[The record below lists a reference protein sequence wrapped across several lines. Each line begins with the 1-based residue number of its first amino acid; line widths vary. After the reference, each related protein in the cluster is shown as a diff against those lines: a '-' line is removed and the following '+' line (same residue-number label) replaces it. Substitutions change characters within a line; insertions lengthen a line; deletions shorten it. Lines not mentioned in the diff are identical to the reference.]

1 MALHKRGGIY
11 HYHFWVDGTRYR
23 GSTKKA
29 NLAAARRVESLLL
42 AQAEEKGDVVLRK
55 RSPLLRDFKIRFFEW
70 VEGNTTLKQK
80 TKDYYENG
88 WRLLEETDVA
98 AMRLNAITKDDAD
111 RLTFP
116 GGPSN
121 HNNALRT
128 LRRMLGKAEEWTIIR
143 ASPKIKLMQEHAR
156 ERVID
161 AEIEAKLLPFCKQ
174 PLRDVLMI
182 MRDSGMRNQKEVFR
196 MRWEHLDW
204 GNKRYFVYESK
215 SPKGRR
221 FVPISPRVRQ
231 ALLARY
237 SEQKEG
243 WIFLSKRAGD
253 GHLTTVAKQFEKAR
267 KEAGLP
273 NDLVLYCA
281 RHGFGTEM
289 YRATKNLFA
298 VMNVMGHTTVSTT
311 MKYQHQN
318 IDEVAE
324 VASHRVQ

>member
-1 MALHKRGGIY
+1 
-11 HYHFWVDGTRYR
+11 
-23 GSTKKA
+23 
-29 NLAAARRVESLLL
+29 
-42 AQAEEKGDVVLRK
+42 
-55 RSPLLRDFKIRFFEW
+55 
-70 VEGNTTLKQK
+70 
-80 TKDYYENG
+80 
-88 WRLLEETDVA
+88 
-98 AMRLNAITKDDAD
+98 
-111 RLTFP
+111 
-116 GGPSN
+116 
-121 HNNALRT
+121 
-128 LRRMLGKAEEWTIIR
+128 
-143 ASPKIKLMQEHAR
+143 MQEHAR

-161 AEIEAKLLPFCKQ
+161 ADIEAKLLPSCKQ

-204 GNKRYFVYESK
+204 DNKRYFVYESK

-221 FVPISPRVRQ
+221 YVPISPRVRQ

-243 WIFLSKRAGD
+243 WIFPSKRARG
-253 GHLTTVAKQFEKAR
+253 GHLTTVAKPFEKAR

-273 NDLVLYCA
+273 IDLVLYCA

>member
-1 MALHKRGGIY
+1 MMLI
-11 HYHFWVDGTRYR
+11 
-23 GSTKKA
+23 GSP
-29 NLAAARRVESLLL
+29 S
-42 AQAEEKGDVVLRK
+42 QVVRQ
-55 RSPLLRDFKIRFFEW
+55 
-70 VEGNTTLKQK
+70 VT
-80 TKDYYENG
+80 
-88 WRLLEETDVA
+88 
-98 AMRLNAITKDDAD
+98 
-111 RLTFP
+111 
-116 GGPSN
+116 
-121 HNNALRT
+121 NNALRT
-128 LRRMLGKAEEWTIIR
+128 LRRMLGKAEVWTIIK

-161 AEIEAKLLPFCKQ
+161 ADIEAKLLPFCKQ

-182 MRDSGMRNQKEVFR
+182 MRDSGMRNRKEVFR

-221 FVPISPRVRQ
+221 YVPISPRVRQ

-243 WIFLSKRAGD
+243 WIFPSKRARD
-253 GHLTTVAKQFEKAR
+253 GHLSTVAKQFEKAR
-267 KEAGLP
+267 KEAGVP

-289 YRATKNLFA
+289 CRATKNLFA

-311 MKYQHQN
+311 MKH
-318 IDEVAE
+318 EVPAPK
-324 VASHRVQ
+324 HR